1 MITGTTVAALGLNP
15 VAHTADAALPT
26 AAPSDR
32 TQARA
37 DRGEQRAEPSVEATP
52 SAVPSAAPTSASPS
66 PSLSPTA
73 KPTPKPTKSATQAPK
88 PPSGGGSVVSSG
100 SCQASFYTD
109 EGSRTA
115 NGETFHTAD
124 FTAAHKTLP
133 FNTRVRV
140 TNVTNGKS
148 VVVRINDRGPF
159 VSGRCLD
166 LTPAAFNTI
175 SSTSAGVATVS
186 FEVLQG

>member
-1 MITGTTVAALGLNP
+1 VGTTVATLRFSPAADTRP
-15 VAHTADAALPT
+15 AVAAAATSAAASASPDRGQQRADRSEERIT
-26 AAPSDR
+26 AAP
-32 TQARA
+32 
-37 DRGEQRAEPSVEATP
+37 ENTP
-52 SAVPSAAPTSASPS
+52 SSVPSSPPPPS
-66 PSLSPTA
+66 PSQSKSSSP
-73 KPTPKPTKSATQAPK
+73 APK
-88 PPSGGGSVVSSG
+88 PPSGGGSVVSTET
-100 SCQASFYTD
+100 CQASFYTD

-115 NGETFHTAD
+115 NGETFHVAD

-140 TNVTNGKS
+140 TNTKNGKS

-159 VSGRCLD
+159 IPGRCLD

-175 SSTSAGVATVS
+175 SSTSAGVATVK